1 MNEWYSNLNKPPL
14 TPPAAYFPVAWAILY
29 TLMAVS
35 FFVILSKPSTREK
48 YIAVN
53 LFLIQLM
60 LNFIWSYVFFELKSI
75 ILALINVILLFIF
88 LCLTVYYFYKIS
100 KYAALLLVPYLL
112 QVIFAIY
119 LNLGILLLN
128 RS

>member
-1 MNEWYSNLNKPPL
+1 MNEWYAALNKPPL
-14 TPPAAYFPVAWAILY
+14 TPPAAYFPIAWGILY
-29 TLMAVS
+29 SLMAIS
-35 FFVILSKPSTREK
+35 FFIIVAKQASKDK

-75 ILALINVILLFIF
+75 SFALVDVVLLFIVLLF
-88 LCLTVYYFYKIS
+88 TVKYFCKLS
-100 KYAALLLVPYLL
+100 KFAAILLIPYLL

-119 LNLGILLLN
+119 LNLGILIVN
-128 RS
+128 